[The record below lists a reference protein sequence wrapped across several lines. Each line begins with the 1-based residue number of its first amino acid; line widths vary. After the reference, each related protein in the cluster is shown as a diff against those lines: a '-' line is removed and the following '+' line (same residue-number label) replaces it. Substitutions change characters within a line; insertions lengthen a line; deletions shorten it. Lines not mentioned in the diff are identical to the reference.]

1 MKGIKR
7 ILSVLLAVTMMA
19 GLLPADILAAEVS
32 DPGYA
37 EITDGYLSV
46 KVSKKNGGFLI
57 DTVEGNQLKKSD
69 DNKFLLYP
77 DEKFDTS
84 YTSFR
89 VTRGGV
95 VKDYIFGRNYGFL
108 GADSSEVTVST
119 SENSITAVWSV
130 YDLTFTQTL
139 ALLDIS
145 ANQHGMAFITYQ
157 VENAGAEAE
166 IQARVLMDTALGYQ
180 DYAVY
185 ELTQSTGEY
194 YTVKH
199 EQIVDGTGY
208 VSSFF
213 GYDSEYTPSVMAYN
227 VNATVDDK
235 PVVPTKVAFG
245 HWNNLASTVFAF
257 EPNESLYFTNQQ
269 NDYLTADSAYAMYFD
284 MGTAEKGGKG
294 DAIGTY
300 YGIYSNASVSL
311 EDKVAINF
319 EMPSA
324 LQLNDRADAYVSLVS
339 AGGVGTFGMN
349 IKVNNISSENIET
362 LAIAVYPEEGLM
374 SYNTSGAQN
383 STATYS
389 DPYYITVEDLA
400 PGEER
405 QVTIPFAAE
414 PRQETQ
420 YRKIAVRCFDI
431 HGTNLH
437 LLEEKVL
444 GERDSY
450 ILCPGAVGNA
460 LSFTSATPETI
471 FTSGTRSLY
480 LTGTNFQLLRDQT
493 TYDVRL
499 RSTAG
504 RPDVVVP
511 TEKVFIDTQA
521 NTAELV
527 LDQELAEGT
536 WQVVFDWKDTTKLDA
551 SGEALRFSVSDNPTF
566 KNTTY
571 GVLAVEKTSEMP
583 NEFQLY
589 AYETE
594 EDYQAAFANTDPMEL
609 NLMEFRGSFSL
620 TYGSDGTTIVGAK
633 ATAVEGGDSINISDC
648 LDVDN
653 GTLEITVEDPGTEE
667 QAILVDIDGEVYTT
681 GARTKVWNGV
691 CALSAIENGCLL
703 SKYNNIGKHLNTTAD
718 TAEANANKI
727 MLWWPGAASGAQT
740 LAGMVMEFRYA
751 EFGRM
756 YTEYGGGD
764 IPTGDSKYVIAFGA
778 EVSPDFLVPNTYVY
792 DKVDEKM
799 SQASYEQA
807 ALAGIPYRP
816 FEIRDV
822 NERHRAEIQ
831 KIKDSSSGS
840 LSLAVH
846 DILFGGGFIGFNTT
860 VDVSLPSYMQGMP
873 GLEGS
878 LNLKV
883 MGSEWAMNVSGRAD
897 FVVFEMEGELGL
909 RSYNSIPVPDKLYF
923 FLGGVTPGVNI
934 DGMGIFWI
942 RGAGGGVDKIYDTI
956 FTASVLPPLT
966 LMLTGEVA
974 LFATLSARGD
984 LALSA
989 RGFSAGI
996 SDLKAAEITLVDY
1009 MGTEVYWYPRIKFG
1023 ASIQV
1028 SILDIIYGNGSL
1040 LLQELESGE
1049 FFWEGFV
1056 NAGVQ
1061 VPGWVPALGGMN
1073 IGSVDLGVNQERLW
1087 GAIHV
1092 LKLDAGVTYYWG
1104 GDVEFALGKYDT
1116 PEPTIQTFALFSAP
1130 VYTDETSGDTLYLS
1144 LMADVAGLT
1153 ETVVTYNS
1161 TKKQAT
1167 FTLADAQAGRE
1178 DALVMVQFP
1187 ASTLKEAKSVF
1198 SVSCGEGGAYPLV
1211 WMDAAK
1217 AADDP
1222 ANANANASMTF
1233 DAKTRTASVTFS
1245 VTDAHLFF
1253 GKEMCVTT
1261 PGAAELSIY
1270 GMPRLPELE
1279 SISVNDT
1286 TAAVAG
1292 DLSALSGLTVYAD
1305 NGNGENYVLYEG
1317 NAEALAQVNNGE
1329 IALSYPANM
1338 PSGIYTIRAVGTT
1351 VDRTSNPIA
1360 EQEGVAYTNP
1370 NAPRTPGNID
1380 ATLGGDYTID
1390 VAVTAPGGDFEGYL
1404 VTIYDENGEPTIY
1417 RDMQMDKAS
1426 DLLTVGGQYTTTTEA
1441 YTEEDS
1447 SKPMVEA
1454 KTLTYGLEAGE
1465 AYTVGVRSFKTMA
1478 DGSLLPSD
1486 EVKSSPV
1493 TMAAAQ
1499 KPEVTLSAAGKK
1511 TVDGMD
1517 YVSSA
1522 DVTIQVTADAALQN
1536 CTYALDD
1543 GDFAAWSGSGNI
1555 ALNGLEDG
1563 GHKVTL
1569 RGENRQGDGFES
1581 MYVFTVRTAEPV
1593 LMLASPSAGSFY
1605 DDSITV
1611 SGMTD
1616 PNATVHMQ
1624 LDDSTVTVTAGA
1636 DGRFTRTL
1644 STNRSVAC
1652 QDLTVWAEDFLGTA
1666 GRKITMSLTNR
1677 LLGQSNLRPVLVL
1690 DGQEVES
1697 VTAED
1702 NGKQLELAF
1711 KAGNHLIRVNPDSA
1725 MGSRIVWD
1733 MKVINGTPSVSE
1745 EGVLSGITDTAYG
1758 MVSGQLELCTAGAV
1772 IGAQRQ
1778 LLVQNLVMEKTL
1790 IKNFGDPSF
1799 ALAATGAAAGST
1811 VTYVSSNPSVAIVDA
1826 ATGMV
1831 TIIGAGVARITAIAS
1846 ATGDYQQTSVSC
1858 ELTVNAV
1865 AQNLTFAQSTIT
1877 KTEGAAAFTQTVS
1890 GAVTDVTYS
1899 SDNTAVA
1906 EVDSTTG
1913 EVTIKGV
1920 GTATITA
1927 TAKAEGNFAE
1937 GTASYTLTVNAKG
1950 AQNISFG
1957 VDKVEKTYGDQ
1968 PFALTVT
1975 GAAGKVTYTSGDP
1988 SVATVDENG
1997 KVTIHKAGTVTITAS
2012 AAATAEQ
2019 AAGSASCVV
2028 EIRKASQNLT
2038 FAQSAITKIE
2048 GAAAFTQTVSG
2059 AETTVTYTSSNT
2071 AVATVDQNG
2080 KVTIHGIGTATIT
2093 AAAAEGDNY
2102 LSAEASY
2109 ALTVNGKGAQ
2119 NLSFGADKV
2128 EKTYG
2133 DQPFAL
2139 TVTGAAGKVTYTSGD
2154 PSVATV
2160 DENGK
2165 VTIHKAG
2172 TVTITASAAATAEQ
2186 AAGSASCVVEIRKA
2200 SQNLTFAQSAITKIE
2215 GAAAFTQ
2222 AVSGAVTDVTYS
2234 SDNTAVAEVDSATGE
2249 VTIKGVGTATITAA
2263 AAETAN
2269 YLSAETSYVLTVNG
2283 KSSQPLSF
2291 GTSEIVVAK
2300 DQKTIAL
2307 VVAGA
2312 ADGSTITYTSGDPSV
2327 ASVDENGLVTIHK
2340 PGTVMITACA
2350 SAVGTYAETTVS
2362 VMLTVKTSQ
2371 VITPVRPAPDQDE
2384 DEQPEQDD
2392 SCDGTV
2398 ADNCPAV
2405 VFADVNTAMWYHKAV
2420 DYVLMNGI
2428 MSGMGGNTFQ
2438 PNGNLSRAMMVQI
2451 LYNMEG
2457 KPAVVGQSTF
2467 EDVSDGDWYHDAIV
2481 WANANG
2487 IVNGLSHTA
2496 FGPNGN
2502 ITREQMVAILY
2513 RYAQYKGLDI
2523 SARTPLTAYADD
2535 EKISAWAKEN
2545 VAWGVAVGLISGT
2558 GNNKLDPNGNATR
2571 AQIAQVMM
2579 NFCEVVAK

>member
-7 ILSVLLAVTMMA
+7 ILSVLLAVAMMA

-95 VKDYIFGRNYGFL
+95 VKDYIFGRSYGFL

-130 YDLTFTQTL
+130 DDLTFTQTL

-199 EQIVDGTGY
+199 EQIVEGTGY

-284 MGTAEKGGKG
+284 MGTAEKDGKG

-339 AGGVGTFGMN
+339 AGAVGTFGMN

-405 QVTIPFAAE
+405 QATIPFAAE

-536 WQVVFDWKDTTKLDA
+536 WQVVFDWKDATKLDA

-756 YTEYGGGD
+756 FTEYGGGD

-1153 ETVVTYNS
+1153 ETAVTYNS

-1233 DAKTRTASVTFS
+1233 DAKTKTASVTFS

-1279 SISVNDT
+1279 RISVNDT

-1305 NGNGENYVLYEG
+1305 NGSGENYVLYEG

-1351 VDRTSNPIA
+1351 ADRTSNPIA

-1390 VAVTAPGGDFEGYL
+1390 VAVTAPGGDFDGYL

-1417 RDMQMDKAS
+1417 RDVQMDKAS

-1465 AYTVGVRSFKTMA
+1465 AYTVGVRSFKTLA

-1522 DVTIQVTADAALQN
+1522 DVTIQVTADAELQN
-1536 CTYALDD
+1536 CTYALDS
-1543 GDFAAWSGSGNI
+1543 GDFAAWSGSDNI

-1563 GHKVTL
+1563 GHKITL

-1652 QDLTVWAEDFLGTA
+1652 QDLTVWAEDFLGTD

-1677 LLGQSNLRPVLVL
+1677 LLGQNNLRPVLVL

-1697 VTAED
+1697 VTAAD

-1711 KAGNHLIRVNPDSA
+1711 KAGNQLIRVNPDSA
-1725 MGSRIVWD
+1725 MGSRIAWD

-1790 IKNFGDPSF
+1790 TKNFGDPSF

-1831 TIIGAGVARITAIAS
+1831 TIIGTGVAKITAIAS
-1846 ATGDYQQTSVSC
+1846 AVGDYQQTSVSC

-1865 AQNLTFAQSTIT
+1865 AQNLTFAQSAIT
-1877 KTEGAAAFTQTVS
+1877 KTEGSAAFTQTVS
-1890 GAVTDVTYS
+1890 GAVTDVTYR

-1927 TAKAEGNFAE
+1927 TAKAEGNYAE
-1937 GTASYTLTVNAKG
+1937 ATASYTLTVNAKG
-1950 AQNISFG
+1950 AQNLSFG
-1957 VDKVEKTYGDQ
+1957 TDKVEETYGDES
-1968 PFALTVT
+1968 FTLTVT
-1975 GAAGKVTYTSGDP
+1975 GAAGKVTYTSSDP
-1988 SVATVDENG
+1988 SIASVDENG
-1997 KVTIHKAGTVTITAS
+1997 VVTIHKAGTVTITAS

-2048 GAAAFTQTVSG
+2048 GAAAFTQT
-2059 AETTVTYTSSNT
+2059 
-2071 AVATVDQNG
+2071 
-2080 KVTIHGIGTATIT
+2080 
-2093 AAAAEGDNY
+2093 
-2102 LSAEASY
+2102 
-2109 ALTVNGKGAQ
+2109 
-2119 NLSFGADKV
+2119 
-2128 EKTYG
+2128 
-2133 DQPFAL
+2133 
-2139 TVTGAAGKVTYTSGD
+2139 
-2154 PSVATV
+2154 
-2160 DENGK
+2160 
-2165 VTIHKAG
+2165 
-2172 TVTITASAAATAEQ
+2172 
-2186 AAGSASCVVEIRKA
+2186 
-2200 SQNLTFAQSAITKIE
+2200 
-2215 GAAAFTQ
+2215 
-2222 AVSGAVTDVTYS
+2222 VSGAVTDVTYS

-2291 GTSEIVVAK
+2291 GTSEIVVAE
-2300 DQKTIAL
+2300 DQKTFAL
-2307 VVAGA
+2307 VVTGA
-2312 ADGSTITYTSGDPSV
+2312 ADGSTITYTSSDPSV

-2350 SAVGTYAETTVS
+2350 SAAGTYAETTVS

-2384 DEQPEQDD
+2384 DERPEQDD

-2428 MSGMGGNTFQ
+2428 MSGMGGNAFQ

-2571 AQIAQVMM
+2571 AQIAQLMM

>member
-19 GLLPADILAAEVS
+19 GLLPAHILAAEVS

-95 VKDYIFGRNYGFL
+95 VKDYIFGRSYGFL
-108 GADSSEVTVST
+108 GADSSEVTVSA

-130 YDLTFTQTL
+130 DDLTFTQTL

-339 AGGVGTFGMN
+339 AGAVGTFGMN

-511 TEKVFIDTQA
+511 MEKVFIDTQA

-536 WQVVFDWKDTTKLDA
+536 WQVVFDWKDATKLDA

-703 SKYNNIGKHLNTTAD
+703 SKYNNIGKHLDTTAD

-756 YTEYGGGD
+756 FTEYGGGD

-792 DKVDEKM
+792 DKADEKM

-860 VDVSLPSYMQGMP
+860 VEVSLPSYMQGMP

-883 MGSEWAMNVSGRAD
+883 MGSEWAMKVSGRAD

-974 LFATLSARGD
+974 LFGTLSARGD

-996 SDLKAAEITLVDY
+996 SNLKAAEITLVDY

-1040 LLQELESGE
+1040 LLQELESGK
-1049 FFWEGFV
+1049 FFWEGFA
-1056 NAGVQ
+1056 NAGIK
-1061 VPGWVPALGGMN
+1061 VPDYIPVFANMN
-1073 IGSVDLGVNQERLW
+1073 IGSVDLGVNQERIW

-1104 GDVEFALGKYDT
+1104 GDVEFALGKYDA

-1130 VYTDETSGDTLYLS
+1130 VYTDETSGETLYMA
-1144 LMADVAGLT
+1144 LMADEGGLT
-1153 ETVVTYNS
+1153 DTVITYNGAK
-1161 TKKQAT
+1161 TQAT

-1178 DALVMVQFP
+1178 DALVTVQFP

-1198 SVSCGEGGAYPLV
+1198 AVSCGEAAYPLV
-1211 WMDAAK
+1211 WMDPAK

-1245 VTDAHLFF
+1245 VTEAQYF
-1253 GKEMCVTT
+1253 GQEMKVTT

-1279 SISVNDT
+1279 RISVNVA
-1286 TAAVAG
+1286 TATVEG

-1305 NGNGENYVLYEG
+1305 NDNGENFVLYEG
-1317 NAEALAQVNNGE
+1317 DAEALAQVNNGE
-1329 IALSYPANM
+1329 IPLSYPANM
-1338 PSGIYTIRAVGTT
+1338 PSGTYTIRAVGTT
-1351 VDRTSNPIA
+1351 ADRTSNPIA
-1360 EQEGVAYTNP
+1360 EQAGVAYRNPSAP
-1370 NAPRTPGNID
+1370 NAPGRAD

-1390 VAVTAPGGDFEGYL
+1390 VAVTAPSGDFDGYL

-1426 DLLTVGGQYTTTTEA
+1426 ALMTVGGRYTTTTEA
-1441 YTEEDS
+1441 YAEEAS
-1447 SKPMVEA
+1447 SKSMVEA

-1465 AYTVGVRSFKTMA
+1465 AYTVGVRSFKTLA

-1493 TMAAAQ
+1493 TMVAAQ
-1499 KPEVTLSAAGKK
+1499 KPEVTMSAAGKK

-1517 YVSSA
+1517 YVSNA
-1522 DVTIQVTADAALQN
+1522 DVTIQVTADAELQN

-1543 GDFAAWSGSGNI
+1543 GDFVAWSGSGNL
-1555 ALNGLEDG
+1555 ALNALEDG
-1563 GHKVTL
+1563 GHKLTL
-1569 RGENRQGDGFES
+1569 RGENRQGDGFEA

-1611 SGMTD
+1611 SGITD

-1644 STNRSVAC
+1644 STNRSAAY

-1677 LLGQSNLRPVLVL
+1677 LLGQNNLRPVLLL
-1690 DGQEVES
+1690 DDQEVES
-1697 VTAED
+1697 ITAAD

-1711 KAGNHLIRVNPDSA
+1711 KVGNQLIRVNPDSA

-1733 MKVINGTPSVSE
+1733 VKVINGTPSVNE

-1790 IKNFGDPSF
+1790 TKNFGDPSF
-1799 ALAATGAAAGST
+1799 ALTATGAAAGST

-1846 ATGDYQQTSVSC
+1846 AVGDYQQTSVSC

-1865 AQNLTFAQSTIT
+1865 AQNLIFAQSAIT
-1877 KTEGAAAFTQTVS
+1877 KIEGATAFTQAVS

-1927 TAKAEGNFAE
+1927 TAKAEGNYAE

-1968 PFALTVT
+1968 PFSLTVT

-1988 SVATVDENG
+1988 SIATVDENG

-2059 AETTVTYTSSNT
+2059 A
-2071 AVATVDQNG
+2071 
-2080 KVTIHGIGTATIT
+2080 
-2093 AAAAEGDNY
+2093 
-2102 LSAEASY
+2102 
-2109 ALTVNGKGAQ
+2109 
-2119 NLSFGADKV
+2119 
-2128 EKTYG
+2128 
-2133 DQPFAL
+2133 
-2139 TVTGAAGKVTYTSGD
+2139 
-2154 PSVATV
+2154 
-2160 DENGK
+2160 
-2165 VTIHKAG
+2165 
-2172 TVTITASAAATAEQ
+2172 
-2186 AAGSASCVVEIRKA
+2186 
-2200 SQNLTFAQSAITKIE
+2200 
-2215 GAAAFTQ
+2215 
-2222 AVSGAVTDVTYS
+2222 VTDVTYT
-2234 SDNTAVAEVDSATGE
+2234 SDNTAVAEVDSTTGE
-2249 VTIKGVGTATITAA
+2249 VTIKGVGTATITAT
-2263 AAETAN
+2263 AAETDN

-2283 KSSQPLSF
+2283 KFSQSLSF
-2291 GTSEIVVAK
+2291 GTSEIVVAE

-2307 VVAGA
+2307 VVTGA

-2327 ASVDENGLVTIHK
+2327 ATVDENGVVTIHK

-2371 VITPVRPAPDQDE
+2371 VITPVGPAPDQDE

-2405 VFADVNTAMWYHKAV
+2405 VFTDVNTALWYHKAV
-2420 DYVLMNGI
+2420 DYALENGI
-2428 MSGMGGNTFQ
+2428 MSGMGGNIFQ

-2467 EDVSDGDWYHDAIV
+2467 EDVTAGAWYHDAIV

-2502 ITREQMVAILY
+2502 ITREQMIAILY

-2523 SARTPLTAYADD
+2523 SARTTVTAYADD

-2579 NFCEVVAK
+2579 NFCEAVAK